1 MKILI
6 AEDEPKTL
14 LTLRLALEDR
24 AHEVIAT
31 TNGEE
36 CINVY
41 RSEFFAC
48 ARQQRVASDADGK
61 LAKPFDIVVLD
72 YRMPKKNGT
81 EVAEEILQ
89 LNPNER
95 IIFASAYTPTVL
107 QALSIHSGENKKR
120 VEWLQKPFE
129 LNLLTDMLEDSP
141 KLQETPATLN

>member
-48 ARQQRVASDADGK
+48 ARQQQRVSSDVDGA
-61 LAKPFDIVVLD
+61 AKPFDIVVLD

-81 EVAEEILQ
+81 EVAEEILK
-89 LNPNER
+89 LNPDER

-107 QALSIHSGENKKR
+107 QALSTHSGDNKKR

-129 LNLLTDMLEDSP
+129 LNLLTDMMEDLP
-141 KLQETPATLN
+141 KLQETPATLS